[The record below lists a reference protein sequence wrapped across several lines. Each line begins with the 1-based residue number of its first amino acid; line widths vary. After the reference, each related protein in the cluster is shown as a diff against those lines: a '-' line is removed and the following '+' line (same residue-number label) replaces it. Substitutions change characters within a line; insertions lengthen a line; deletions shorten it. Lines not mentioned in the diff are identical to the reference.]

1 MMEDEKKHSVNENN
15 EEDAT
20 SENTDVEQYQPN
32 TKPDEEL
39 ESLLD
44 SA

>member
-1 MMEDEKKHSVNENN
+1 MMEGENKHSINENN

-20 SENTDVEQYQPN
+20 SENTDVKQNQPN
-32 TKPDEEL
+32 MKPDEEL

>member
-1 MMEDEKKHSVNENN
+1 MEGENKHSINENN

-20 SENTDVEQYQPN
+20 SGKTDVKQNQPN